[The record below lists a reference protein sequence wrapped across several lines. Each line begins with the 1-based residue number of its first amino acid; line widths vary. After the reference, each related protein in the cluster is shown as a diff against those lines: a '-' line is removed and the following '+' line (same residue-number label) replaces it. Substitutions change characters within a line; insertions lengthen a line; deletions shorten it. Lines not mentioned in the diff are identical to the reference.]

1 MISTD
6 LPKGSE
12 FLDGDMRL
20 LPLDIWFMRDG
31 LLNFFWGGDLYDGSS
46 YIFEAFS
53 LLSAAVVFSG
63 L

>member
-31 LLNFFWGGDLYDGSS
+31 LLNFF
-46 YIFEAFS
+46 
-53 LLSAAVVFSG
+53 
-63 L
+63 